1 MPNTETKPLTAD
13 EAIQQALM
21 NNCKS
26 IKLGKNIVAVNAHE
40 SNHSHSMVPTISD
53 DEVSTWFDLGKTHI
67 SKDLKPQ
74 EILYTA
80 FNSIGEGE
88 DLVALFYEKHDTV
101 IVCYEYTHEEGVNLE
116 HYCTMTTAGFFQ
128 YLNTVPNLNR
138 FAIHTQLF
146 CECEKPLGLS
156 LLDELASS
164 S

>member
-1 MPNTETKPLTAD
+1 MTTTETTPLTAD

-21 NNCKS
+21 DDCKS
-26 IKLGKNIVAVNAHE
+26 IKLGKIVVAVNAHE
-40 SNHSHSMVPTISD
+40 SNHSHSMVPIISD
-53 DEVSTWFDLGKTHI
+53 DEVSSWFDLGKTHI

-80 FNSIGEGE
+80 FNAIGEDE
-88 DLVALFYEKHDTV
+88 DLVALFYENHDTV
-101 IVCYEYTHEEGVNLE
+101 IVCYEHTHEEGVNLE
-116 HYCTMTTAGFFQ
+116 HYCTMTTAGFFK

-164 S
+164 